1 MALTSFDGSFGR
13 FALIYCLHVT
23 SKLEEK
29 RKMDQ
34 LEEEESQE
42 TGELDMEEGENKRVG
57 KTWEETFSRSMEK
70 LRGGR

>member
-13 FALIYCLHVT
+13 FALIYCLHVM

-34 LEEEESQE
+34 LEEGKPAQIMHKQLKVFE
-42 TGELDMEEGENKRVG
+42 T
-57 KTWEETFSRSMEK
+57 
-70 LRGGR
+70 